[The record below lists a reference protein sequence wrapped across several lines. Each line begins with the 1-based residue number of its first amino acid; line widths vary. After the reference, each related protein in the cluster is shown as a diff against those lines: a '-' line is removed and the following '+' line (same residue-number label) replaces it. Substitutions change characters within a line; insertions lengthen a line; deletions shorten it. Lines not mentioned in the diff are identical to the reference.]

1 MKLLSRFYNSI
12 LTGLNFVSVTLI
24 FLMSLLVASD
34 VICRY
39 FFNSPIVGTTELVKA
54 STVII
59 VFLGMPYTL
68 QQGKHIRT
76 TVIIDRL
83 PSLNK
88 ILSHISANFIGI
100 LVFGLLFY
108 FSFKDALVS
117 FQVNEFDGDQ
127 IRVYLYPS
135 RFCISL
141 GGFLLSVQCII
152 NFIKGIGDLKKR
164 KEVFQ
169 R

>member
-1 MKLLSRFYNSI
+1 MKLFSSTYNKI
-12 LTGLNFVSVTLI
+12 LTGLNFVSVALI
-24 FLMSLLVASD
+24 FLISLLVAAD

-68 QQGKHIRT
+68 KQGRHIQT

-83 PSLNK
+83 PPINK
-88 ILSHISANFIGI
+88 VWSNISASFIGLI
-100 LVFGLLFY
+100 VFGLLCY
-108 FSFKDALVS
+108 FSLQDAWAS
-117 FQVNEFDGDQ
+117 YQVREFDGDQ

-141 GGFLLSVQCII
+141 GGFFLFFQSLL
-152 NFIKGIGDLKKR
+152 NFLKNIAELVKNN
-164 KEVFQ
+164 KIPK
-169 R
+169 